1 MTNQPALNGY
11 CPVAYFVAD
20 GPLVGSAEFSSTH
33 GGATYHFVS
42 AAAKDMFDANPAKYV
57 PAYGGSCAFGMSINE
72 VFPVDPT
79 NYKVVNDRLF
89 LFLKNDETDAL
100 ELWNKEDE
108 AAAATKADANY
119 SSKQLA

>member
-1 MTNQPALNGY
+1 MTNNQLALNGY

-33 GGATYHFVS
+33 NGETYHLVS
-42 AAAKDMFDANPAKYV
+42 ADAKGMFDADPDKYV

-72 VFPVDPT
+72 KFPIDPK
-79 NYKVVNDRLF
+79 NYKVVDDRLF

-100 ELWNKEDE
+100 ALWNKEDE
-108 AAAATKADANY
+108 TETIAKADANY
-119 SSKQLA
+119 SKQ